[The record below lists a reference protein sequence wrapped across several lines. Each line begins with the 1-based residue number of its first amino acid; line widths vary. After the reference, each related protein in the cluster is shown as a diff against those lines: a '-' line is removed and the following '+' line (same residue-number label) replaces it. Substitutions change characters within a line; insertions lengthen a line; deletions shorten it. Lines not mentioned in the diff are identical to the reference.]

1 MMMSLLWASR
11 LGRQNPKSDIGSFFR
26 ISLMCDKKDFFRYI
40 PDREAPSTVFLNYL
54 NHRSVD
60 RWLLKS
66 THFMKPFFWLKSFLA
81 APFAAPKRSIS
92 CDFSHELQAMP
103 KNLRTNCFAE
113 LLKHYVG
120 NAFNR
125 SVRKCIDGLRI
136 VAEIVDLKKTSE
148 LEVPAYKFSLSCL
161 TYFQQI
167 SRAEL

>member
-1 MMMSLLWASR
+1 
-11 LGRQNPKSDIGSFFR
+11 
-26 ISLMCDKKDFFRYI
+26 
-40 PDREAPSTVFLNYL
+40 
-54 NHRSVD
+54 
-60 RWLLKS
+60 
-66 THFMKPFFWLKSFLA
+66 
-81 APFAAPKRSIS
+81 
-92 CDFSHELQAMP
+92 MP

-167 SRAEL
+167 SRAELNFFYNRHVVVIFVGIYRKKVDNRTSGSCNVFRGPQNDLLLQPNSSLHPPPPYTHTSRWNDTFAVLRGNASGPSNELP

>member
-1 MMMSLLWASR
+1 
-11 LGRQNPKSDIGSFFR
+11 
-26 ISLMCDKKDFFRYI
+26 
-40 PDREAPSTVFLNYL
+40 
-54 NHRSVD
+54 
-60 RWLLKS
+60 
-66 THFMKPFFWLKSFLA
+66 
-81 APFAAPKRSIS
+81 
-92 CDFSHELQAMP
+92 MP

-136 VAEIVDLKKTSE
+136 VAKIVDLKKTSE

-167 SRAEL
+167 SRAELNFFYNRHVVVIFVGIYRKKVDNRTSGSLSPVWMLNDGYTVGGPFGFKSITTTES

>member
-1 MMMSLLWASR
+1 
-11 LGRQNPKSDIGSFFR
+11 
-26 ISLMCDKKDFFRYI
+26 
-40 PDREAPSTVFLNYL
+40 
-54 NHRSVD
+54 
-60 RWLLKS
+60 
-66 THFMKPFFWLKSFLA
+66 
-81 APFAAPKRSIS
+81 
-92 CDFSHELQAMP
+92 MP

-136 VAEIVDLKKTSE
+136 VAKIVDLKKTSE

-167 SRAEL
+167 SRAELNFFYSRHVVVIFVGIYRKKVDNRTSGKSENFA

>member
-1 MMMSLLWASR
+1 
-11 LGRQNPKSDIGSFFR
+11 
-26 ISLMCDKKDFFRYI
+26 
-40 PDREAPSTVFLNYL
+40 
-54 NHRSVD
+54 
-60 RWLLKS
+60 
-66 THFMKPFFWLKSFLA
+66 
-81 APFAAPKRSIS
+81 
-92 CDFSHELQAMP
+92 MP

-136 VAEIVDLKKTSE
+136 VAKIVDLKKTSE

-167 SRAEL
+167 SRAELNFFYNRHVVVIFVGIYRKKVDNRTSGIFIFAIFLPFIFMLAFHFE

>member
-1 MMMSLLWASR
+1 
-11 LGRQNPKSDIGSFFR
+11 
-26 ISLMCDKKDFFRYI
+26 
-40 PDREAPSTVFLNYL
+40 
-54 NHRSVD
+54 
-60 RWLLKS
+60 
-66 THFMKPFFWLKSFLA
+66 MKPFFILKSFLA

-92 CDFSHELQAMP
+92 CDFSHELQADA

-167 SRAEL
+167 SRAELNVFYNRHVVVIFVGIYRKKVDSRTSGICDIFSLF